1 MLSRKHLGYLVGGWC
16 TVTALAPAEAR
27 ETEALPVPFAERFD
41 RPGLDAAWRVD
52 ASRGNTVEVQDGA
65 LILRARQNTYA
76 HVERPLEADF
86 LRASCAIRPAPAIT
100 WCTSL
105 FLYWNAGNW
114 CQLGIISR
122 DGGRYYAM
130 EMIDQKPHEYELGPC
145 SFDGWHHV
153 AIELGSDCIRYLSSE
168 DGSRYRTEAVH
179 RRPETFSAVPA
190 RLILGKGHGGPPGY
204 PAPDLN
210 NDYTDPGPAGTS
222 AIRDVA
228 VTPLAWADLRATA
241 KERAAWE
248 AEGLD
253 LPGEKELAGRQDP
266 MFESVCRY
274 FPAMTLPREIIGVK
288 DHPHAIG
295 IDTRGALQLN
305 DVCHDPKQPIAFFE
319 IGEPAYR
326 LGGGKEP
333 CVRQLWNGY
342 MPIVVLKDAHD
353 GLELEQ
359 TAFGYTKDFSADEPL
374 FAYVRLA
381 IVNGTGEARKVPLRF
396 RVQPAHDRCPPK
408 EWSLDVP
415 AGERRAVE
423 IRVPFAFAE
432 TSVTDVPAAEFDT
445 KLAEASEYWEKL
457 LAPCSMFDIPEPR
470 VQNAYRAWLAYN
482 FMNVH
487 KRDGVYHICDG
498 SGFYMQVY
506 GYSAALYCHMLD
518 LYGRHEQA
526 RTYIDS
532 LLTFQRPD
540 GLFYINFGVTDTGTL
555 LYVMS
560 EHYRLT
566 RDAEWLRKMA
576 PKMVAMCN
584 WIIEHRKLS
593 MCTVHGG
600 RALVHGLVWFRPYAD
615 YVLPAYDYFANAYL
629 YKGMK
634 ATAGVF
640 GEIGMK
646 DESARLDTE
655 ASAFLKDILVSMDAA
670 VITHDGMRMLP
681 IMPDTQALLKETG
694 YTANGYYGLLASC
707 LLETGTPPYDD
718 PRADL
723 VVNMLRRK
731 GGLLAGV
738 CQFQGMIDHAYAY
751 GYWMTCLQRDEVKR
765 VILGLYGSLAYGM
778 TQDTYSAVECT
789 RIRTG
794 ENYSTLPHTY
804 SNTQQLRLLR
814 NMLLREDG
822 EDLRIG
828 QAIPRA
834 WLADGKRVAVRQA
847 PTEFGPTS
855 FVMESKADAGVI
867 DVHIDPPSHGVKGAV
882 KLRLRHP
889 AALEIKGV
897 ECKPQ
902 VPMTFKGKDV
912 DLPRLARPV
921 DLRVTY

>member
-1 MLSRKHLGYLVGGWC
+1 MGTS
-16 TVTALAPAEAR
+16 
-27 ETEALPVPFAERFD
+27 
-41 RPGLDAAWRVD
+41 
-52 ASRGNTVEVQDGA
+52 
-65 LILRARQNTYA
+65 LIRDIQ
-76 HVERPLEADF
+76 VKPLEW
-86 LRASCAIRPAPAIT
+86 S
-100 WCTSL
+100 W
-105 FLYWNAGNW
+105 
-114 CQLGIISR
+114 
-122 DGGRYYAM
+122 
-130 EMIDQKPHEYELGPC
+130 
-145 SFDGWHHV
+145 
-153 AIELGSDCIRYLSSE
+153 
-168 DGSRYRTEAVH
+168 
-179 RRPETFSAVPA
+179 
-190 RLILGKGHGGPPGY
+190 
-204 PAPDLN
+204 
-210 NDYTDPGPAGTS
+210 
-222 AIRDVA
+222 
-228 VTPLAWADLRATA
+228 LRATDR
-241 KERAAWE
+241 EREAWD

-253 LPGEKELAGRQDP
+253 LPGEKELSREGDP
-266 MFESVCRY
+266 LFESVSNY
-274 FPAMTLPREIIGVK
+274 FPAMKLPREIVGVK

-295 IDTRGALQLN
+295 VDHTGALQLN
-305 DVCHDPKQPIAFFE
+305 DVCYDPKQPIAFFE
-319 IGEPAYR
+319 IGDAPYR
-326 LGGGKEP
+326 FGTGKQP
-333 CVRQLWNGY
+333 CERRLLNGY
-342 MPIVVLKDAHD
+342 MPILVLTDTHD
-353 GLELEQ
+353 ELTLEQ
-359 TAFGYTKDFSADEPL
+359 TIFGYAKGFSPDGPL

-381 IVNGTGEARKVPLRF
+381 ISNSTEEAKKLKLRF
-396 RVQPAHDRCPPK
+396 RVQPADDKCPPK
-408 EWSLDVP
+408 DWLLDIP
-415 AGERRAVE
+415 ANERRTID
-423 IRVPFAFAE
+423 IRVPFAFTEAPI
-432 TSVTDVPAAEFDT
+432 TGVPAAEFDT

-457 LAPCSMFDIPEPR
+457 LAPCSMFDIPETR

-526 RTYIDS
+526 RTYIDL
-532 LLTFQRPD
+532 LLTFQQPD
-540 GLFYINFGVTDTGTL
+540 GLFYVNFGVTDTGTL

-566 RDAEWLRKMA
+566 RDADWLRRMA

-615 YVLPAYDYFANAYL
+615 YILPAYDYFANAYL

-731 GGLLAGV
+731 SGLLAGV
-738 CQFQGMIDHAYAY
+738 CQFQNMIDHAYAY
-751 GYWMTCLQRDEVKR
+751 GYWMTCLQRDEVKQ

-778 TQDTYSAVECT
+778 TRDTYSAVECT

-822 EDLRIG
+822 DDLRIG
-828 QAIPRA
+828 QAIPRP
-834 WLADGKRVAVRQA
+834 WLADGERVAVRQA

-855 FVMESKADAGVI
+855 FVIESKADAGVI
-867 DVHIDPPSHGVKGAV
+867 DVHIDPPSQGVKGAV

-897 ECKPQ
+897 ECRPE
-902 VPMTFKGKDV
+902 VPLTFKGEDIE
-912 DLPRLARPV
+912 LPKLARPV
-921 DLRVTY
+921 DLRVKY

>member
-1 MLSRKHLGYLVGGWC
+1 MLSRRYLGYLMSMWC
-16 TVTALAPAEAR
+16 ASAALAPTRAG
-27 ETEALPVPFAERFD
+27 ETESLPVPVAERFD
-41 RPGLDAAWRVD
+41 RPDLSPAWKVD
-52 ASRGNTVEVQDGA
+52 ASKGNTVEVRDGA
-65 LILRARQNTYA
+65 LILHARQNTYA

-122 DGGRYYAM
+122 DGGRYYAV

-145 SFDGWHHV
+145 AFDKWHPV
-153 AIELGSDCIRYLSSE
+153 AIELGSDCIRYLTSE
-168 DGSRYRTEAVH
+168 DGRQYRTEAVH

-190 RLILGKGHGGPPGY
+190 LLILGKGHGGPPEY
-204 PAPDLN
+204 PGPDLN
-210 NDYTDPGPAGTS
+210 NDYTNPGPAGTS

-253 LPGEKELAGRQDP
+253 LPGEKELARKDDP
-266 MFESVCRY
+266 SFDSLCNY
-274 FPAMTLPREIIGVK
+274 FPAMKLPREIIGVK

-295 IDTRGALQLN
+295 VDTHGALQLN

-326 LGGGKEP
+326 LGSGKEP
-333 CVRQLWNGY
+333 CARQLGNGY
-342 MPIVVLKDAHD
+342 MPIVGLKDAHD

-359 TAFGYTKDFSADEPL
+359 TAFGYTKGFSADEPL

-381 IVNGTGEARKVPLRF
+381 IANGTGEATKLALRF
-396 RVQPAHDRCPPK
+396 RVQPAADKCPPK
-408 EWSLDVP
+408 DWLLDIP
-415 AGERRAVE
+415 AGERRTVE

-432 TSVTDVPAAEFDT
+432 TPVTDVPAAEFDQ
-445 KLAEASEYWEKL
+445 KLAEATAYWEKRI
-457 LAPCSMFDIPEPR
+457 APCSVFDIPEPR

-518 LYGRHEQA
+518 LYGQHEQA

-532 LLTFQRPD
+532 LLTFQQPN

-576 PKMVAMCN
+576 PRMIAMCN

-600 RALVHGLVWFRPYAD
+600 RALVHGLVWFRPYCD
-615 YVLPAYDYFANAYL
+615 YILPAYDYFANAYL
-629 YKGMK
+629 QKGMR
-634 ATAGVF
+634 AASEVL
-640 GEIGMK
+640 GELGME
-646 DESARLDTE
+646 DEAARLGKE
-655 ASAFLKDILVSMDAA
+655 ADAFLKDILISMDAA

-707 LLETGTPPYDD
+707 LLETGTPAYND

-723 VVNMLRRK
+723 LVDMLRKK

-751 GYWMTCLQRDEVKR
+751 GYWMTCLQRDEVRR

-778 TQDTYSAVECT
+778 TRDTYAAVECH

-794 ENYSTLPHTY
+794 ENWFTLPHTY
-804 SNTQQLRLLR
+804 SNTVQLRLLR
-814 NMLLREDG
+814 NMLVREDG
-822 EDLRIG
+822 DDLRIG

-834 WLADGKRVAVRQA
+834 WLADGKRVAVKQA
-847 PTEFGPTS
+847 PTTFGPAS
-855 FVMESKADAGVI
+855 FVIESKAAAGTI
-867 DVHIDPPSHGVKGAV
+867 DVHIDPPSQGIKGVV

-889 AALEIKGV
+889 SGLEIKGV

-902 VPMTFKGKDV
+902 VLMTFKGEDV
-912 DLPRLARPV
+912 ELPRLARPV